1 MSVCRAFATTPDVAL
16 RLVAPSMRP
25 LTRACLDAERAERV
39 VAEFR
44 QMQSGTDEEKAAIA
58 GRWKR
63 AGDGEYLKE
72 LLRAAGRAQPGM
84 GEV

>member
-1 MSVCRAFATTPDVAL
+1 MTVCRAFTTTPDVAL

-25 LTRACLDAERAERV
+25 LTRACLDAERAERL

-44 QMQSGTDEEKAAIA
+44 QMQDATDEEKAAIA
-58 GRWKR
+58 ARWKR
-63 AGDGEYLKE
+63 AGDGEFLKG
-72 LLRAAGRAQPGM
+72 LLRAAGRAQPGL